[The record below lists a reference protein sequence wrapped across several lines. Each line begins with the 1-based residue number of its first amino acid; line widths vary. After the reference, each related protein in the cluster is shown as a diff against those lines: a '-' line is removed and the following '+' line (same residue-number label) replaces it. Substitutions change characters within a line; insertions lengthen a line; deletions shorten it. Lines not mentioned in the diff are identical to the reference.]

1 MDDVDLKI
9 ILLLMINSRL
19 TYREISDNLQLSV
32 NAVFKRVQNLIDL
45 GIIQK
50 FTARLKPYAINAIY
64 AFIMGQSNTKEM
76 DKVIKDLGAHE
87 NTWQIILSSRN
98 YMYVGAMIENIHQ
111 LEPYTTFVSKVA
123 MIRTPKVGFL
133 SKVQYISPLDY
144 ILPKSGSMSYDK
156 LDLEI
161 IRALHDDSR
170 KPVSEIAEE
179 IKSTSSTV
187 RRRLKRL
194 IDEGVIDLSIDF
206 NPEGAQDI
214 FALLQI
220 TINPSI
226 EKIKFAKYLN
236 EKYQPNLFYAWT
248 FSNLPN
254 IIVCWVWTNNMK
266 ELNELVDNIK
276 AETIDSIIFDIMY
289 KALYFETWKEKIL
302 YK

>member
-9 ILLLMINSRL
+9 ILLLMNNSRL
-19 TYREISDNLQLSV
+19 TYREISDNLELSV
-32 NAVFKRVQNLIDL
+32 NAVFKRVQNLL
-45 GIIQK
+45 EVGIIQR

-64 AFIMGQSNTKEM
+64 VFIMGQSNTQKM
-76 DKVIKDLGAHE
+76 DEVIDTLGSHE

-98 YMYVGAMIENIHQ
+98 YMYIGAILKNIHQ
-111 LEPYTTFVSKVA
+111 LEPYTAFVTKITL
-123 MIRTPKVGFL
+123 MQTPKVGFL
-133 SKVQYISPLDY
+133 SGVQYISSIPY
-144 ILPKSGSMSYDK
+144 IIPKSGSMSYDK

-161 IRALHDDSR
+161 IQSLHDDSR
-170 KPVSEIAEE
+170 RPVSEIAEE

-187 RRRLKRL
+187 RRRLNRL

-214 FALLQI
+214 FALFQI
-220 TINPSI
+220 TVNPSV
-226 EKIKFAKYLN
+226 EKLKFAKYLN
-236 EKYQPNLFYAWT
+236 EKYHPNLFYAWT

-266 ELNELVDNIK
+266 ELNGLIDNMK

-289 KALYFETWKEKIL
+289 KVLYFETWKEKIL

>member
-64 AFIMGQSNTKEM
+64 AFIMGQSNTQEM

-161 IRALHDDSR
+161 IRALHNDSR

-214 FALLQI
+214 FALFQI

-236 EKYQPNLFYAWT
+236 EKYHPNLFYAWT